1 MTGHTGTTGT
11 TTGNI
16 HAPELAARKLTELMA
31 ALGVS
36 PEASGGAITIT
47 GEDPIV
53 ASPHRM
59 ATATA
64 VALAAVGAT
73 AATIW
78 KMRTG
83 RGQDIAVDAES
94 ALHALHGPKFYK
106 VGGHVLDGGFL
117 DNPLCGFQR
126 CGDGRWLFV
135 TGSYPPL
142 LAGLTE
148 ALGCDMSRESV
159 EQAFQRCTD
168 AEALETRLN
177 ACGLPAAMART
188 YDEWLAH
195 PHGALLSRT
204 PVVEIIKI
212 ADSAPEPFAPG
223 DRPLSGI
230 RVFDMT
236 HVAAGPVMTQTLA
249 EQGADVLHVSPS
261 FNDDYKGMNV
271 CCNAGKHLTYLNL
284 QNANDNTTAWNLL
297 ADADVYANTYQPGSL
312 EKKFGLTVEK
322 LAQHRPGI
330 IVAEGRCYGF
340 DGPFAMRPGFEQ
352 NGQAVAGI
360 AVGEGGADHPRLV
373 PDYFLNDW
381 GLGYLG
387 AAGIQAALIR
397 RANEGGS
404 YHVRVS
410 LARWSMWVQELGRI
424 THLPDD
430 LPLADP
436 GPAETVTMQSPWGE
450 LRMVAPVVQYS
461 QTKAY
466 WELPPAPFGSHKPE
480 WAVSAAS
487 ES

>member
-1 MTGHTGTTGT
+1 
-11 TTGNI
+11 
-16 HAPELAARKLTELMA
+16 
-31 ALGVS
+31 
-36 PEASGGAITIT
+36 
-47 GEDPIV
+47 
-53 ASPHRM
+53 
-59 ATATA
+59 
-64 VALAAVGAT
+64 
-73 AATIW
+73 
-78 KMRTG
+78 
-83 RGQDIAVDAES
+83 
-94 ALHALHGPKFYK
+94 
-106 VGGHVLDGGFL
+106 
-117 DNPLCGFQR
+117 
-126 CGDGRWLFV
+126 
-135 TGSYPPL
+135 
-142 LAGLTE
+142 
-148 ALGCDMSRESV
+148 MSRDSV
-159 EQAFQRCTD
+159 EQAFQRRTD
-168 AEALETRLN
+168 SEALETRFN
-177 ACGLPAAMART
+177 ASGLPATMART

-204 PVVEIIKI
+204 PVVEIVKI

-236 HVAAGPVMTQTLA
+236 HVAAGPVMTQTMA

-261 FNDDYKGMNV
+261 FSDDYKGMNV
-271 CCNAGKHLTYLNL
+271 CCNAGKRLTYLNL
-284 QNANDNTTAWNLL
+284 QNADDNTTAWNLL

-312 EKKFGLTVEK
+312 ETNFGLTVEK

-360 AVGEGGADHPRLV
+360 AVGEGGANHPRLV

-397 RANEGGS
+397 RANEGGT

-410 LARWSMWVQELGRI
+410 LARWAMWVQEFGRI

-430 LPLADP
+430 LPPADP
-436 GPAETVTMQSPWGE
+436 GPAHTVTMQTPWGE
-450 LRMVAPVVQYS
+450 TQMVAPVVQYS
-461 QTKAY
+461 ETKAH

-480 WAVSAAS
+480 WAASAAS
-487 ES
+487 QS